1 MMSNLKWG
9 RRHLATNV
17 ATTLKNIQTGVILS
31 RIPQVT
37 PEVTD
42 FEQKFYKYQ
51 DELERRLMWTF
62 PRWFYFK
69 KGTVAER
76 EFSQAQKYPLPARD
90 GVWFPKGKPEIRH
103 GRDRRLKETIVLPKA
118 EGHGKQGESFATQ
131 GENLDDASR
140 PIKALPRITEAD
152 KNNDQHSLERKL
164 SRTLYLLVRQNNMW
178 KFPAFVVPDDSKP
191 LHTVAE
197 EGLKNLG
204 GEKLNVW
211 TVSRTP
217 TALLKFSNG
226 KIVHD
231 LPQDGI
237 REYLIKSH
245 IVAGEFQLNKT
256 DGCEEYKWLTKE
268 EIQQLADPA
277 YFEKIECLLS
287 KV

>member
-1 MMSNLKWG
+1 MSNLKWG
-9 RRHLATNV
+9 RRYLATNIS
-17 ATTLKNIQTGVILS
+17 TPLKNIQTGVILS
-31 RIPQVT
+31 RVPQVT

-76 EFSQAQKYPLPARD
+76 EFSQAQIYPLPARD

-103 GRDRRLKETIVLPKA
+103 GRDRRFKENIVLPKA
-118 EGHGKQGESFATQ
+118 EGHEKEGESSATQ
-131 GENLDDASR
+131 VENLDDASR
-140 PIKALPRITEAD
+140 PIKPLPRVTEAD
-152 KNNDQHSLERKL
+152 KKNDQHSLERKL

-178 KFPAFVVPDDSKP
+178 KFPAFAVPDDSKP
-191 LHTVAE
+191 LHLVAE

-211 TVSRTP
+211 TVSHTP

-226 KIVHD
+226 KLVHD
-231 LPQDGI
+231 LPHEGI

-245 IVAGEFQLNKT
+245 IIAGKFQLNKI
-256 DGCEEYKWLTKE
+256 DGCEEYKWLTRE
-268 EIQQLADPA
+268 EIEQLVDPA
-277 YFEKIECLLS
+277 YFEKIDCLLS